1 MTFNS
6 MFNFSLYISLLNFHF
21 IDRNCSLT
29 EQENMM
35 EMMWSL
41 WRELALYGRKAA
53 QFVDLLGYFV
63 LKTPQTS
70 EKKVNGNIDYVSS
83 EIKSY
88 R

>member
-1 MTFNS
+1 MTYNMMFNS
-6 MFNFSLYISLLNFHF
+6 SLYVSLLNLYF

-35 EMMWSL
+35 EMMWGL
-41 WRELALYGRKAA
+41 WKELALYGRKAT

-70 EKKVNGNIDYVSS
+70 EKKVKGNIHSFTFYL
-83 EIKSY
+83 K
-88 R
+88 